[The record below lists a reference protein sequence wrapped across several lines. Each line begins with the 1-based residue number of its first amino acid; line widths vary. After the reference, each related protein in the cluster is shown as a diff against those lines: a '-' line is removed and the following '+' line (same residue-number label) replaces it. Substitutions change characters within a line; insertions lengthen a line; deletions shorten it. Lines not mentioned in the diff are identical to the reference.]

1 MSKYGG
7 DNIIHKSTN
16 LGIEIAPDGHVAVV
30 WFRCRPIAFEEYRVD
45 YARAAEM
52 RDMYSNAVDK
62 TAFEIIGIIDDK
74 EEFDVINDVES
85 EAEGSL
91 DVERVLKDFS

>member
-7 DNIIHKSTN
+7 DKTIHQSKN
-16 LGIEIAPDGHVAVV
+16 LGVEISPAGHVVAV
-30 WFRCRPIAFEEYRVD
+30 WFRCRPIAFEECGVD
-45 YARAAEM
+45 YARSAEM